1 MAELENNPLTWSFLK
16 WQTTLMTEANI
27 SPVAARVIAKCG
39 GREAAAALAR
49 VSVNYV
55 YRWTYEKER
64 GGLSGRVPDQARRN
78 MLDAAL
84 RGEVSLTPA
93 DFEEGWS

>member
-1 MAELENNPLTWSFLK
+1 MAKLENNPLTCCFPK
-16 WQTTLMTEANI
+16 WQTSVMTTTNI
-27 SPVAARVIAKCG
+27 SPVAAHVIAKCG
-39 GREAAAALAR
+39 GREAAAAFAR

-64 GGLSGRVPDQARRN
+64 GGLAGRIPDQARRN